1 MLGWGGGFT
10 FFLEGGGGGVHILLE
25 ILADGGRFTFFGG
38 WGRWESKLNV
48 I

>member
-1 MLGWGGGFT
+1 MLGWGGVT

-25 ILADGGRFTFFGG
+25 ILADGGGVHIFLGMGEVGFQ
-38 WGRWESKLNV
+38 